1 MSELNLIE
9 IRTVHREIVWQ
20 WRNDIETRRLSFNN
34 KIITWQEHIHWFDKL
49 LKNKSSKFFIGEIN
63 NIPVGLIGFKNFREN
78 NICYEVNI
86 NISPKYRGKG
96 IGKKMLKFGIKNL
109 KEFDRNL
116 DYVVAN
122 IKTENFQSIALFES
136 FGFVLVNFE
145 SNKYTYKFFVD

>member
-34 KIITWQEHIHWFDKL
+34 KIITWQEHIHWFDKV
-49 LKNKSSKFFIGEIN
+49 LKNKSSKFFIGEVN
-63 NIPVGLIGFKNFREN
+63 NIPVGLIGFKNSRDN
-78 NICYEVNI
+78 DICYEVNI

-96 IGKKMLKFGIKNL
+96 IGKNMLKFGINNL